1 MTLSVCEAEALSR
14 SPLVIEKLESSYLR
28 RPQCWRDVTEDEWA
42 SYDWQ
47 WQNRLMTADDIGRVT
62 ALSPDEIQAISMSAG
77 GFSACISPHYASL
90 IRSEEGSSCPIRRQ
104 CVPSMRE
111 FETHDDL
118 MTDPL
123 GEYRHAVT
131 SCSTRRYPDRVL
143 IYSTHACAM
152 RCRHCTRRGRVGMNE
167 TITRKSL
174 EDAVECVLRDDRV
187 RDVLISGG
195 DPLSL
200 ANDDLRW
207 LIETLK
213 TCPHID
219 VVRVCTRMPCTL
231 PQRMNDPELL
241 SIFRE
246 FAPIYLNTQFNH
258 PYEATVE
265 SARALKTLRE
275 AGCILGNQSVLLRD
289 VNDRGEIFEPL
300 YRWLLREGCRPYY
313 LFLCDVAQG
322 TEHFRTPISSGL
334 DIMRHLRG
342 RLSGLGIPHF
352 VVDLPDGYGKVDLCP
367 ANPTGDGERL
377 VFRNWFGA
385 EVEYRDAAAYEIAAR
400 GPSPPAKQLKTQ

>member
-1 MTLSVCEAEALSR
+1 MTLSDREAEALSR
-14 SPLVIEKLESSYLR
+14 HPLVIGGLESSYAR
-28 RPQCWRDVTEDEWA
+28 RPRCWHEVTEREWA
-42 SYDWQ
+42 SYEWQ
-47 WQNRLMTADDIGRVT
+47 WQNRLTTAEEIGRVT
-62 ALSPDEIQAISMSAG
+62 ELTPDEIRAISKSAN

-90 IRSEEGSSCPIRRQ
+90 IRAEEGVRCPIRRQ
-104 CVPSMRE
+104 CIPSMLE
-111 FETHDDL
+111 FEEHEDL

-143 IYSTHACAM
+143 IYSTHSCAM
-152 RCRHCTRRGRVGMNE
+152 RCRHCTRRGRVGLNE
-167 TITRKSL
+167 TISRASL
-174 EDAVECVLRDDRV
+174 EAAVGNVLNDERV

-200 ANDDLRW
+200 GNEVLRW

-213 TCPHID
+213 HCDHID
-219 VVRVCTRMPCTL
+219 VVRVCTRMPCSL
-231 PQRMNDPELL
+231 PQRLNDPELL
-241 SIFRE
+241 SILRE
-246 FAPIYLNTQFNH
+246 NAPIYLNTQFNH

-265 SARALKTLRE
+265 ASRALKALRE
-275 AGCILGNQSVLLRD
+275 AGCILGNQSVLLRG
-289 VNDRGEIFEPL
+289 VNDRGEILEPL

-322 TEHFRTPISSGL
+322 TEHFRTPVSIGL
-334 DIMRHLRG
+334 DIMGHLRG

-352 VVDLPDGYGKVDLCP
+352 VVDLPDGNGKVDLSP
-367 ANPTGDGERL
+367 LNPRGCGAAGHL

-385 EVEYRDAAAYEIAAR
+385 DVEYRDAAAYAIAAQES
-400 GPSPPAKQLKTQ
+400 GV